1 LAEELLRS
9 INVKSHKLLSVG
21 AVISMLALM
30 PATADA
36 QRGGGRSR
44 AGHGVRSVGGSGV
57 VVGGPVV
64 RGTVVRPAAVRPHV
78 IVRQPI
84 VAGSVSA
91 GHFGRTGFGRVPG
104 FGTFPVRTGFEVGP
118 VGTVSTGFVHT
129 GAGFIHSGT
138 GFVHARPVPGRFVR
152 GSRQAFVSKGFR
164 EHKRGQFF
172 WGGVVGYP
180 VYPYYPGY
188 AYPYVYPQYDYPT
201 APDYYPPQTYS
212 PPQTYGGDY
221 GAAGVAAGLSTYF
234 MELGNQNQ
242 AGFTF
247 DVWPVTAEVFVD
259 GVYVGIVQD
268 FSAGRALTVVPG
280 THRIDLQAAGFRT
293 ATFDVA
299 LAAGQVVPYQGELQ
313 PLRPY

>member
-1 LAEELLRS
+1 MELLS
-9 INVKSHKLLSVG
+9 SNDVKLHKLLSVG
-21 AVISMLALM
+21 AVISMLVLM
-30 PATADA
+30 PATVDA
-36 QRGGGRSR
+36 QRGSGRSH
-44 AGHGVRSVGGSGV
+44 AGRGVRSVGGSGV
-57 VVGGPVV
+57 IVGGPVV
-64 RGTVVRPAAVRPHV
+64 RGTVVRPAVVRPHV
-78 IVRQPI
+78 TVRQPI
-84 VAGSVSA
+84 VVGSVPA
-91 GHFGRTGFGRVPG
+91 GHFGRIGFGRVPG
-104 FGTFPVRTGFEVGP
+104 FGTFPVRTGFEVAPFG
-118 VGTVSTGFVHT
+118 TGFV
-129 GAGFIHSGT
+129 HSGT
-138 GFVHARPVPGRFVR
+138 GFVHTRPVPGQFVH
-152 GSRQAFVSKGFR
+152 GSRQAFVSKRFR
-164 EHKRGQFF
+164 EHKRGQAF

-180 VYPYYPGY
+180 VYPYYPYY

-221 GAAGVAAGLSTYF
+221 GAPGVAAGLSTYF

-299 LAAGQVVPYQGELQ
+299 LAAGQVVPYQGDLQ

>member
-1 LAEELLRS
+1 
-9 INVKSHKLLSVG
+9 
-21 AVISMLALM
+21 MLVLM

-36 QRGGGRSR
+36 QRGSGRSH
-44 AGHGVRSVGGSGV
+44 AGRGVRSVGGSGV

-64 RGTVVRPAAVRPHV
+64 RGTVVRRAVVRPHV

-91 GHFGRTGFGRVPG
+91 GHFGRIGFGRVPG
-104 FGTFPVRTGFEVGP
+104 FGTFPVRTGFEVAP
-118 VGTVSTGFVHT
+118 VGTVSTGFVHR
-129 GAGFIHSGT
+129 GAGFVHSGT
-138 GFVHARPVPGRFVR
+138 GFVQTRPVPGHFVN
-152 GSRQAFVSKGFR
+152 GSRRAFPSKGFR
-164 EHKRGQFF
+164 EHRRGQFF

-180 VYPYYPGY
+180 VYPYYPYY

-201 APDYYPPQTYS
+201 APDYYPPETYPPY
-212 PPQTYGGDY
+212 PPQTYGRDY
-221 GAAGVAAGLSTYF
+221 GAAGVSAGLSTYF

-268 FSAGRALTVVPG
+268 FSAGRALTVVRG

-293 ATFDVA
+293 APFDVV
-299 LAAGQVVPYQGELQ
+299 LTAGQVVPYQGELQ
-313 PLRPY
+313 QLY

>member
-1 LAEELLRS
+1 
-9 INVKSHKLLSVG
+9 
-21 AVISMLALM
+21 MLALM

-201 APDYYPPQTYS
+201 APDYYYPPQTYS

>member
-1 LAEELLRS
+1 MLQS
-9 INVKSHKLLSVG
+9 IYVKPRKLLSVG
-21 AVISMLALM
+21 AVIMLVLM
-30 PATADA
+30 PATVDA
-36 QRGGGRSR
+36 QRGSGRSH
-44 AGHGVRSVGGSGV
+44 AGRGVRSVGGSGV

-64 RGTVVRPAAVRPHV
+64 RGTVVRPAVVRPHV

-84 VAGSVSA
+84 VAGSVPA
-91 GHFGRTGFGRVPG
+91 GHFGRIGFGRVPG
-104 FGTFPVRTGFEVGP
+104 FGTFPVRTGFEVAP

-129 GAGFIHSGT
+129 GAGFVHSGT
-138 GFVHARPVPGRFVR
+138 GFVHTRPVPGQFVHR
-152 GSRQAFVSKGFR
+152 SRQAFVSKGFR
-164 EHKRGQFF
+164 EHKRGQAF

-180 VYPYYPGY
+180 VYPYYPYY

-201 APDYYPPQTYS
+201 ASDYYPPQTYS
-212 PPQTYGGDY
+212 PPQTYGRDY
-221 GAAGVAAGLSTYF
+221 GAAGVSAGLSTYY

-299 LAAGQVVPYQGELQ
+299 LAAGQVVPYQGDLQ